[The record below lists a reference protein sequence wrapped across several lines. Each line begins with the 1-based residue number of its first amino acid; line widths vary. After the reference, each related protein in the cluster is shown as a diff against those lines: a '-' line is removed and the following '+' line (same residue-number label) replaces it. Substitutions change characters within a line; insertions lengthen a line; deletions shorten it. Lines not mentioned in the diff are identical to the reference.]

1 MQPTYQTQE
10 ERAAL
15 LSEAGF
21 ITTEA
26 ESDSWPHT
34 NGKNRPI
41 NHWQNTEWLCGRMG
55 TNFRYN
61 EMTKR
66 TESSL
71 EEYRNLSQD
80 SIITDLR
87 GRCAEHGYTLGKNEM
102 ADHISRIAEK
112 NKYNPV
118 RDYLDECLHLWDG
131 KSRIRDLFQ
140 MFTLDI
146 GAGQDPSF
154 LLNLFEK
161 WLITAVLLQCNKGT
175 DAAQGVLV
183 LVGAQGIGKTRLL
196 YKLLPDPSWGTTGT
210 MIDLRNKDTVMQA
223 LGYWIVELGEYGRNI
238 KAEKLDNYKAFITN
252 ATDEFRAPYSRGS
265 ERHPRTTTFYASAD
279 TNTFLKD
286 DAGERRNWTISIVG
300 VEDVAVDMGQLWGEV
315 AHLALV
321 EKRPHWLNQQEI
333 AQLNLQ
339 NELYKSRS
347 SEYLIIY
354 EALDWTAPWH
364 DWVRMTAGE
373 LCKVLGMNDGRLR
386 QIGKALA
393 QMQPLGV
400 VLDTDTARRK
410 YTMPPPRDK
419 WALAQMK
426 QVVTDWELA
435 SGIKH

>member
-21 ITTEA
+21 ADTET
-26 ESDSWPHT
+26 ESDSWPHV
-34 NGKNRPI
+34 NKDDKPI
-41 NHWQNTEWLCGRMG
+41 LHWCNTKWFCKHMG
-55 TNFRYN
+55 IDFRYN
-61 EMTKR
+61 ETTKK
-66 TESSL
+66 TESGL

-87 GRCAEHGYTLGKNEM
+87 SRCAEHGYNVKKSDM
-102 ADHISRIAEK
+102 ADHILRIAEE

-118 RDYLDECLHLWDG
+118 RNYLDDCLKNWDG
-131 KSRIRDLFQ
+131 ESRIRDLFQ
-140 MFTLDI
+140 MFALD
-146 GAGQDPSF
+146 GSAEQDPDF

-161 WLITAVLLQCNKGT
+161 WLITAVLLQYNKGG
-175 DAAQGVLV
+175 DAAQGVLI
-183 LVGAQGIGKTRLL
+183 LVGPQGIGKTRLL

-210 MIDLRNKDTVMQA
+210 MIDLCNKDTVMQA

-238 KAEKLDNYKAFITN
+238 SAEKLDNYKAFITN

-265 ERHPRTTTFYASAD
+265 ERHPRTTTFYATTD
-279 TNTFLKD
+279 TNDFLKD

-321 EKRPHWLNQQEI
+321 EKRPHWLNQEEI

-347 SEYLIIY
+347 PEYLIIY
-354 EALDWTAPWH
+354 EALDWEAPWH
-364 DWVRMTAGE
+364 EWARLTAGE
-373 LCKVLGMNDGRLR
+373 LCRVLGMNNERLR

-410 YTMPPPRDK
+410 HTMPPPRDK

-426 QVVTDWELA
+426 QTILDWNLA
-435 SGIKH
+435 SVIKH